1 LAARVLTGDSPLELV
16 KTSGSSHGG
25 GHSAAVKM
33 EVSNPCMNETDKV
46 IRSPDVT
53 SIAEPETSLEQNEAE

>member
-33 EVSNPCMNETDKV
+33 EASNPCMNETDKV
-46 IRSPDVT
+46 IDHLKVI
-53 SIAEPETSLEQNEAE
+53 SIA

>member
-25 GHSAAVKM
+25 GHPAAVKM

-46 IRSPDVT
+46 IDHLKVI
-53 SIAEPETSLEQNEAE
+53 SIA